1 MKKII
6 ALLLCLVLLAVSS
19 LALAESESDKA
30 YVTGKG
36 KIVVGITDFEPMDYK
51 NENGEWIGFD
61 ADLARA
67 FAAYL
72 GVEIE
77 FQEIDWDNKV
87 LELTGKNIDCVWNG
101 MSLTDEVK
109 AAMSCSKAYMNNA
122 QVIVA
127 PVAKVADYTTVESL
141 SSLVFAV
148 ESGSSGESV
157 VRDLGCQ
164 ANAVQSQAAALM
176 EVASGTSDAAVID
189 LLMALAMVGEGTGY
203 ENLACGFTLQD
214 DQYGVGF
221 RPGSDLAEEL
231 NTFLASAAADGTLK
245 KIADTY
251 GLGLALIAD

>member
-1 MKKII
+1 
-6 ALLLCLVLLAVSS
+6 
-19 LALAESESDKA
+19 
-30 YVTGKG
+30 
-36 KIVVGITDFEPMDYK
+36 
-51 NENGEWIGFD
+51 
-61 ADLARA
+61 
-67 FAAYL
+67 
-72 GVEIE
+72 
-77 FQEIDWDNKV
+77 
-87 LELTGKNIDCVWNG
+87 

-245 KIADTY
+245 QIADTY